1 MCITLMSVPP
11 GDLFLDLVLVH
22 LSSSSSVMG
31 AATVLASPAYLGWS
45 MIGMVAPVLGC
56 LVVLNL
62 KAENTLC
69 MCLSVVFMLKGLL
82 ILHLPDLTLAVPA
95 CSLSLVSLPARSRA
109 VIGCG
114 ILYLWEVCQLR
125 WFRPNACFMW
135 SSTASVT
142 SASVFNNRSS
152 VLPVLV
158 PGSQSASYVP
168 SSCLH
173 FIVPFVSPCSV

>member
-62 KAENTLC
+62 LLFGYLY
-69 MCLSVVFMLKGLL
+69 CL
-82 ILHLPDLTLAVPA
+82 I
-95 CSLSLVSLPARSRA
+95 
-109 VIGCG
+109 
-114 ILYLWEVCQLR
+114 
-125 WFRPNACFMW
+125 
-135 SSTASVT
+135 SS
-142 SASVFNNRSS
+142 
-152 VLPVLV
+152 
-158 PGSQSASYVP
+158 
-168 SSCLH
+168 
-173 FIVPFVSPCSV
+173 